1 MSILTSA
8 SITIAACRVIFA
20 LYTMIAGHDPMPPYG
35 GYSGEGVECL
45 CAGSGDYNMILYS
58 CVIRRM
64 HLYLHRKRI
73 ECALIFILKQAVP
86 P

>member
-35 GYSGEGVECL
+35 SYSGEGVNFAHLL
-45 CAGSGDYNMILYS
+45 CGKGRSTYRDIMMTFLCG
-58 CVIRRM
+58 
-64 HLYLHRKRI
+64 
-73 ECALIFILKQAVP
+73 
-86 P
+86 